1 MVMKTGNAKVLV
13 IGFDALDYELF
24 GNLST
29 SNLKLLPLYAP
40 IPVTGP
46 SWTSMYTGDSAATH
60 GVWNVF
66 GLEYR
71 KRYARNDAIQLCL
84 WRLHNLWRVITRHT
98 PQERYATYATTGSTY
113 VWDTLG
119 AEDVS
124 FKIVNMPITGPV
136 REINGTHVG
145 GFPLITRKPWYYPKS
160 VGAQIPDDYMQ
171 MTEMIQW
178 IAEPEYHSNKV
189 WKNSLGDMG
198 FETVLERTERDAH
211 RLIDLFLAL
220 PGANVEMLQFSFV
233 DRIAHVFDMSGEVA
247 ERCYKLVDELI
258 AKISGA
264 SQAASVMIVSDHGA
278 QGKGH
283 TDRGCLALKGELAE
297 AIRLPKGY
305 TPSVLDIAPTLA
317 GFMGASHPC
326 QGNDLTVDGNYEAA
340 SLNAEQQEEK
350 EQLMQHLKDIGYL

>member
-1 MVMKTGNAKVLV
+1 MVTDTGNPKVLV

-24 GNLST
+24 GKLST
-29 SNLKLLPLYAP
+29 SDLRLLPLLAP

-46 SWTSMYTGDSAATH
+46 SWTSMYTGDSATSH

-71 KRYARNDAIQLCL
+71 KRYARSDAVQLFL
-84 WRLHNLWRVITRHT
+84 WRTHNLWRIITRHRA
-98 PQERYATYATTGSTY
+98 QERYATYATTKSTY

-119 AEDVS
+119 AEGVS

-145 GFPLITRKPWYYPKS
+145 GFPLITRKPWYYPES
-160 VGAQIPDDYMQ
+160 IASQIPDDYMQ
-171 MTEMIQW
+171 MTEIIQW
-178 IAEPEYHSNKV
+178 IAEPEYHSNRL
-189 WKNSLGDMG
+189 WKKSLGDIG
-198 FETVLERTERDAH
+198 FEKVMERTETDAH
-211 RLIDLFLAL
+211 RLIDLFLSL
-220 PGANVEMLQFSFV
+220 PAADIEMLQFSFV

-247 ERCYKLVDELI
+247 ERCYKLVDKLI
-258 AKISGA
+258 ANILDA
-264 SQAASVMIVSDHGA
+264 SQPASVMIVSDHGA

-283 TDRGCLALKGELAE
+283 TDHGCLALKGELAE
-297 AIRLPKGY
+297 AIRLPKEY

-317 GFMGASHPC
+317 GLMGSSHPC
-326 QGNDLTVDGNYEAA
+326 EGNDLTVEGNYEAA
-340 SLNAEQQEEK
+340 SLNTEQQQEK